1 MIPVRGYKNCSVGVL
16 GLSRTGI
23 ATAQALLLG
32 GASPLSWDDNLSK
45 REAASEAGLEIFDL
59 NEEVNLDKI
68 VVLVV
73 SPGIPH
79 LYPKPHPIVAKALK
93 KGIVIDNDISLFFR
107 SFATEA

>member
-32 GASPLSWDDNLSK
+32 GASPLSWDDNSSK
-45 REAASEAGLEIFDL
+45 REAASKAGLEIFDL

-68 VVLVV
+68 VE
-73 SPGIPH
+73 H
-79 LYPKPHPIVAKALK
+79 LLQNAPNGALGGPLLK
-93 KGIVIDNDISLFFR
+93 LKSGSAPFR
-107 SFATEA
+107 GHTRIQ